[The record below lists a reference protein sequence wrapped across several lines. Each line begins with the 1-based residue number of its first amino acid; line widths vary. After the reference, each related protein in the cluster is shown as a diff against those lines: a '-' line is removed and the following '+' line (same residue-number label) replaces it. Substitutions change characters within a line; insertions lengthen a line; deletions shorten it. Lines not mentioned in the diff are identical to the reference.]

1 MIVARGEENPL
12 HPTAQAYSGWTEP
25 HNVNS
30 LCIFLVFI
38 WWTVPLIKIFQV
50 GLKWSHVD
58 GESPFVPV
66 FSHGETSSWLVIAAP
81 GVSRHKP
88 QYSHQKDVRASL
100 PLGFHFI
107 SVKVTRLC
115 VGLWTNGLSHC
126 VVTRGVVE
134 LIVTSVV
141 SDITATV
148 YDIVRLFLL
157 PRNVC
162 GLVIEDL

>member
-25 HNVNS
+25 HIVNS

-38 WWTVPLIKIFQV
+38 WWTVPLSEIFQV
-50 GLKWSHVD
+50 GWPKMKSY
-58 GESPFVPV
+58 GFVPV
-66 FSHGETSSWLVIAAP
+66 FSHGETSSSLVIAAP

-107 SVKVTRLC
+107 SVKVTRLR
-115 VGLWTNGLSHC
+115 VRLWTNGLSHC

-134 LIVTSVV
+134 LIVASVV

-148 YDIVRLFLL
+148 YDHNIVRLFLL